1 MANQKETKTD
11 YPSDPNKTAYITD
24 KNVIMWK
31 HKCPYGKF
39 VIELS
44 EKDICECGDRLEPED
59 KWTIKKMMADS
70 NNRS

>member
-1 MANQKETKTD
+1 
-11 YPSDPNKTAYITD
+11 
-24 KNVIMWK
+24 MWK

-39 VIELS
+39 IIELA
-44 EKDICECGDRLEPED
+44 EDQICECGDRLEPED

>member
-1 MANQKETKTD
+1 
-11 YPSDPNKTAYITD
+11 
-24 KNVIMWK
+24 MWK

-59 KWTIKKMMADS
+59 VWTIKKMMADS